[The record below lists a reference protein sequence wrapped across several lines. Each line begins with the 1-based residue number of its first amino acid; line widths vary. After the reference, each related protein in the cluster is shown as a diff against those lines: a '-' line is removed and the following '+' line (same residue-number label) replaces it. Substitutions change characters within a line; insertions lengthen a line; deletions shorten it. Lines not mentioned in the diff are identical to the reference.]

1 MKASVK
7 ELGFA
12 VFFLVV
18 IALVAVEAAEASDGE
33 VSRQGRVADMT
44 SERY

>member
-1 MKASVK
+1 MRATLK

-18 IALVAVEAAEASDGE
+18 IALVAVQAAEAAELVHEPFRIALSVFD
-33 VSRQGRVADMT
+33 
-44 SERY
+44 

>member
-1 MKASVK
+1 MRATLK

-18 IALVAVEAAEASDGE
+18 IALVAVEAAEAGQTTQIDTSISD
-33 VSRQGRVADMT
+33 
-44 SERY
+44 